1 MISISINTIL
11 LLFHAHDEFAQN
23 RLNFAH
29 LENSTRHKSTHY
41 LIFICMF
48 DRANIFLKGHQSEK

>member
-29 LENSTRHKSTHY
+29 LETQPDTNQHV
-41 LIFICMF
+41 I
-48 DRANIFLKGHQSEK
+48 